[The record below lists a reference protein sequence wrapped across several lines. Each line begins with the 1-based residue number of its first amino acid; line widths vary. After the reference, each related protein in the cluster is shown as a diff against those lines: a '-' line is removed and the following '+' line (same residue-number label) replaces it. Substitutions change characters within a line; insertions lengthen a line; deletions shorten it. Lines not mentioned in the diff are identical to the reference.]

1 MRFSFFGSDKSSAS
15 PARPVLG
22 GTREHVFVVFLLLL
36 GLVLIYGRTGGFGY
50 VDYDDV
56 DYVVR
61 NEAVRAGL
69 TWHGIRWAFT
79 AFYMSN
85 WHPLTWISHMIDVS
99 LFGLN
104 PGPAHLVNAAFH
116 GVNSLLVYL
125 LALRLLRDWRA
136 SLLVAYLF
144 LAHPLHVE
152 SVAWIAERKD
162 LLCAMFFLLSL
173 LAYLRYAARPSRG
186 RYALVACAFVLAL
199 LSKPMAVT
207 LPIVLLLLD
216 FWPLGRMRGEPV
228 MALGRRFPAYAV
240 LFAEKIPLFALSLA
254 SGIVTLAAQK
264 SAIAPLHLEPLGYRM
279 MNAVVAYATYLHD
292 TVVPTRLALLYPLT
306 LHLGF
311 LNSILP
317 SLLVLGVISAA
328 VLGCR
333 KKCPWLLF
341 GWLWFLLTLLPVI
354 GLIQVG
360 LQSHADRYM
369 YLPSIGLFLALGAAV
384 ARLSRAASRKALLAF
399 VPVLL
404 FYSFLAWVQA
414 GYWSN
419 SYMLFTHVLDVVG
432 ESVQAHGS
440 LAGFYLREGRL
451 EKAEAEA
458 LKGVAVSPGSPLA
471 YAAYGVLGSVLEA
484 KKDYAGAERAYRMA
498 LSKKPGDVKL
508 LNQLGIVLEQQ
519 GRLAE
524 ARLFFAAALKLDPS
538 SSQVRENLKGAG
550 G

>member
-1 MRFSFFGSDKSSAS
+1 MRFSFFHSDKPSAS
-15 PARPVLG
+15 PAAPALG
-22 GTREHVFVVFLLLL
+22 GTREHVFAVALLLL
-36 GLVLIYGRTGGFGY
+36 ALALIYGRTGGFDY
-50 VDYDDV
+50 VYYDDV
-56 DYVVR
+56 DYVAR

-69 TWHGIRWAFT
+69 TLHGIRWAFT
-79 AFYMSN
+79 AFHMSN

-104 PGPAHLVNAAFH
+104 PGPAHLVNAAYH

-162 LLCAMFFLLSL
+162 LLCALFFLLSL

-207 LPIVLLLLD
+207 LPAVLLLLD
-216 FWPLGRMRGEPV
+216 FWPLGRLRGEPV

-240 LFAEKIPLFALSLA
+240 LLAEKVPLFALSLA

-264 SAIAPLHLEPLGYRM
+264 SAIAPLNLEPLSYRL
-279 MNAVVAYATYLHD
+279 MNAAVAYATYLRD
-292 TVVPTRLALLYPLT
+292 TIAPTKLALLYPLT
-306 LHLGF
+306 QHLGF
-311 LNSILP
+311 LDSILP
-317 SLLVLGVISAA
+317 SLLVLAVISAA
-328 VLGCR
+328 AVGCT

-354 GLIQVG
+354 GLVQVG

-384 ARLSRAASRKALLAF
+384 ARLSRAASQKALLAF

-404 FYSFLAWVQA
+404 FYSFITWIQV
-414 GYWSN
+414 GNWSD
-419 SYMLFTHVLDVVG
+419 SYMLITHVLDVVG
-432 ESVQAHGS
+432 ESIQAHGS

-451 EKAEAEA
+451 KEAEAEA
-458 LKGVAVSPGSPLA
+458 LKGVSMNPSSAEA
-471 YAAYGVLGSVLEA
+471 YAVLGLA
-484 KKDYAGAERAYRMA
+484 LLARKDYAGAERACRMA
-498 LSKKPGDVKL
+498 VRLSPGNAAML
-508 LNQLGIVLEQQ
+508 YNLGIVVAKQ
-519 GRLAE
+519 GRVKESRQWYERAMK
-524 ARLFFAAALKLDPS
+524 ADPS
-538 SSQVRENLKGAG
+538 LYTGEGNSKSAG
-550 G
+550 R

>member
-1 MRFSFFGSDKSSAS
+1 MRFSLFPSGKPSAPSAS
-15 PARPVLG
+15 PVLG
-22 GTREHVFVVFLLLL
+22 GRREHAFAVFLLLA
-36 GLVLIYGRTGGFGY
+36 GLALIYGRTGGFGY

-69 TWHGIRWAFT
+69 SWHGIWWAFT
-79 AFYMSN
+79 VFHMSN

-104 PGPAHLVNAAFH
+104 PGPAHLVNVAYH

-162 LLCAMFFLLSL
+162 VLCAMFFLLSL
-173 LAYLRYAARPSRG
+173 LAYLRYAAQPSGR
-186 RYALVACAFVLAL
+186 RYALVAFVFVLAL

-207 LPIVLLLLD
+207 LPAVLLLLD
-216 FWPLGRMRGEPV
+216 FWPLGRLRAEPV
-228 MALGRRFPAYAV
+228 TMLGRRFSVYAV

-254 SGIVTLAAQK
+254 SGLVTLAAQK
-264 SAIAPLHLEPLGYRM
+264 SAIAPLHLEPLGYRL
-279 MNAVVAYATYLHD
+279 MNAMVAYATYLYD
-292 TVVPTRLALLYPLT
+292 TVVPTKLSLLYPLT
-306 LHLGF
+306 QHLGF

-317 SLLVLGVISAA
+317 SLLVLAAISAVA
-328 VLGCR
+328 IGCA

-384 ARLSRAASRKALLAF
+384 TRLSLVASQKLLLAF

-404 FYSFLAWVQA
+404 FFSFIAWIQV
-414 GYWSN
+414 GYWSGP
-419 SYMLFTHVLDVVG
+419 YMMLTRSLDVVG
-432 ESVQAHGS
+432 DTFQARVM
-440 LAGFYLREGRL
+440 LASFYLREGRL
-451 EKAEAEA
+451 KEAEMQALRGISLNPSSAEA
-458 LKGVAVSPGSPLA
+458 
-471 YAAYGVLGSVLEA
+471 YAVLGLVLLDE
-484 KKDYAGAERAYRMA
+484 KDYAGAERACRTA
-498 LSKKPGDVKL
+498 VSLSPRNAAML
-508 LNQLGIVLEQQ
+508 YNLAIVVAKQ
-519 GRLAE
+519 GRKKE
-524 ARLFFAAALKLDPS
+524 SRRLYERAMKADP
-538 SSQVRENLKGAG
+538 NLYTGEG
-550 G
+550 R

>member
-1 MRFSFFGSDKSSAS
+1 MRFPFFHADQPS
-15 PARPVLG
+15 ARPAPPAIG
-22 GTREHVFVVFLLLL
+22 GTREHVFAVVLLLL
-36 GLVLIYGRTGGFGY
+36 GLALIYGRVGGFGY
-50 VDYDDV
+50 VYYDDV
-56 DYVVR
+56 DYVTSGP
-61 NEAVRAGL
+61 VRAGL

-79 AFYMSN
+79 AFHMSN

-104 PGPAHLVNAAFH
+104 PGPAHLVNAAYH

-173 LAYLRYAARPSRG
+173 LAYLRYAARPSGG

-216 FWPLGRMRGEPV
+216 FWPLGRMRVEPV

-240 LFAEKIPLFALSLA
+240 LFAEKVPLFALSLA
-254 SGIVTLAAQK
+254 SGLVTLAAQK
-264 SAIAPLHLEPLGYRM
+264 SAIAPLHLEPLSYRM

-317 SLLVLGVISAA
+317 SLLLLALISAVA
-328 VLGCR
+328 IGCR

-404 FYSFLAWVQA
+404 FYSFLAWIQV
-414 GYWSN
+414 GYWSG
-419 SYMLFTHVLDVVG
+419 SYMMLTRSLDVVG
-432 ESVQAHGS
+432 ETFQARVM
-440 LAGFYLREGRL
+440 LASFYLRDGRVN
-451 EKAEAEA
+451 KAEAEA
-458 LKGVAVSPGSPLA
+458 YRGVSLNPDSAEA
-471 YAAYGVLGSVLEA
+471 YAVLGLVLLA
-484 KKDYAGAERAYRMA
+484 KKDYAGAERACRVA
-498 LSKKPGDVKL
+498 VSLSPGNAAML
-508 LNQLGIVLEQQ
+508 YNLAIVVAKQ
-519 GRLAE
+519 GRVKESRQLYQ
-524 ARLFFAAALKLDPS
+524 RALKADPS
-538 SSQVRENLKGAG
+538 LYTGWGNAKRVG